1 MMKTN
6 QILRLA
12 AVFFFLTAG
21 GCASLPDNSSKHES
35 HAFDDPG
42 ATLLGKAYSERMSKH
57 PQGQSAFHL
66 LSDALD
72 AFVAR
77 AALAQIAEHSIDSQY
92 YMVHADLVGR
102 LYMDQLLKA
111 ADRGVKV
118 RFLLDDMDEGERDFG
133 LAMLDFHPN
142 IEVRIFNPF
151 GRNTGKTMQFLTGFG
166 KQTRRAHNK
175 SFTIDNIAT
184 IVGGRNIGDEYFD
197 ADGKMDFADLDVMG
211 IGPVAREVSASFDQ
225 YWNHQLSYPISL
237 LVEKQPA
244 EEDYLA
250 GRARLDKYIA
260 GQSDSA
266 YVISLR
272 NSDLAKDR
280 LNKAIVY
287 NWADSKAYADSPD
300 KLLEQ
305 TGDRAYQMWTDLKPR
320 MAAAEKELIIISPY
334 FVPGDG
340 GVDFLIGLKE
350 KGVRIRI
357 LTNSLAS
364 TDVSVVHAGYS
375 RYRKPLLRAGIE
387 LYELNKKTAKTS
399 RQAYRQGKI
408 GVSETS
414 LHAKTF
420 IVDRNAVFIGSLNL
434 DARSVIQN
442 TEIGVVIDSKEI
454 AEIMSEGLDENFQR
468 VAFRLGLDVDDS
480 GTEHTTWT
488 GLIDGEQTKL
498 TREPYTGFWKRF
510 GTSFMRLMPIESQ
523 I

>member
-12 AVFFFLTAG
+12 AVIFFLTAA

-35 HAFDDPG
+35 NAYGDPG
-42 ATLLGKAYSERMSKH
+42 STLLGKKYAERAVQH
-57 PQGQSAFHL
+57 PQGQSAYHL
-66 LSDALD
+66 LSDGLD

-77 AALAQIAEHSIDSQY
+77 AALAQVAERSIDSQY

-102 LYMDQLLKA
+102 LYLDQLLKA

-166 KQTRRAHNK
+166 KQTRRSHNK

-197 ADGKMDFADLDVMG
+197 ADGEMDFADLDVMG

-225 YWNHQLSYPISL
+225 YWNHQLTYPIGL
-237 LVEKQPA
+237 LIEKQPT
-244 EEDYLA
+244 EQDYRA
-250 GRARLDKYIA
+250 GRAKFDKYIA
-260 GQSDSA
+260 EQSESA

-272 NSDLAKDR
+272 NSDFAKDR

-287 NWADSKAYADSPD
+287 NWADAKVYADSPD
-300 KLLEQ
+300 KLLEE
-305 TGDRAYQMWTDLKPR
+305 TGDRVYQMWTDLKPR

-364 TDVSVVHAGYS
+364 TDVSIVHAGYA

-387 LYELNKKTAKTS
+387 LYELNKKTAKSS

-420 IVDRNAVFIGSLNL
+420 IVDRKTVFIGSLNL
-434 DARSVIQN
+434 DARSVVQN
-442 TEIGVVIDSKEI
+442 TEIGVVIDSKDI
-454 AEIMSEGLDENFQR
+454 AEIMSEGLDENFER

>member
-1 MMKTN
+1 MNTN
-6 QILRLA
+6 LLLRLA
-12 AVFFFLTAG
+12 TVLFFLTSG

-35 HAFDDPG
+35 EAFTSPES
-42 ATLLGKAYSERMSKH
+42 TWLGKEYSKRVINH
-57 PQGQSAFHL
+57 PQGQSAYHL
-66 LSDALD
+66 LSDGLD

-77 AALAQIAEHSIDSQY
+77 AALAQVAEHSIDSQY
-92 YMVHADLVGR
+92 YMVHPDLVGR

-133 LAMLDFHPN
+133 LAMLNFHPN

-151 GRNTGKTMQFLTGFG
+151 GRNTGKTMQFLTGLG

-175 SFTIDNIAT
+175 SFTVDSIAT

-197 ADGKMDFADLDVMG
+197 ADGVMDFADLDVMG

-225 YWNHQLSYPISL
+225 YWNHQLSYPIGL
-237 LVEKQPA
+237 LVEKQPT

-250 GRARLDKYIA
+250 GRARMDKYIA
-260 GQSDSA
+260 EQSDSA

-280 LNKAIVY
+280 LHKAIVY
-287 NWADSKAYADSPD
+287 NWADSKVYADSPD

-340 GVDFLIGLKE
+340 GVDFLVGLKE

-364 TDVSVVHAGYS
+364 TDVSIVHAGYS

-408 GVSETS
+408 GISETS

-434 DARSVIQN
+434 DARSVVQN

-454 AEIMSEGLDENFQR
+454 AEIMSEGLDENFER